1 MKIGILQAGIAAD
14 ALVPKHGDYPDNFE
28 VLLHGRGFEFKVFKV
43 IDNTFPK
50 SVDACDGWL
59 VTGSRHGAYEK
70 HNWIPP
76 LEDFI
81 RESYDANV
89 PIVGVCFGHQII
101 AQALGGHVEKFKG
114 GWIVG
119 RQTYQNK
126 DGSKV
131 TLNAYHQDQVI
142 TAPACATGVSGN
154 DYCKNAILTYGKK
167 AFTMQPHP
175 EFSSTYI
182 RDLIDAR
189 GIGVIDDEVL
199 RTARETLME
208 EIDASMVADQF
219 ETFFKNAV

>member
-28 VLLHGRGFEFKVFKV
+28 VLLHGRGFEFQVFKV
-43 IDNTFPK
+43 INNIFPT
-50 SVDACDGWL
+50 SVDICDGWL

-70 HNWIPP
+70 HDWIPP

-119 RQTYQNK
+119 RQTYKNQ

-142 TAPACATGVSGN
+142 TPPACAT
-154 DYCKNAILTYGKK
+154 AI
-167 AFTMQPHP
+167 
-175 EFSSTYI
+175 S
-182 RDLIDAR
+182 
-189 GIGVIDDEVL
+189 
-199 RTARETLME
+199 
-208 EIDASMVADQF
+208 
-219 ETFFKNAV
+219 